1 MPKAVK
7 PHYYRVRSGKGPN
20 DFLVSKLN
28 EDFELVASY
37 GIYPSFDG
45 SLTCN
50 CPSRKRPCKHI
61 SILHTCQDFGK
72 VDGPELF
79 NAVTGRFVSIENV

>member
-1 MPKAVK
+1 MPKAAK
-7 PHYYRVRSGKGPN
+7 SHYYRVRSGSDPN
-20 DFLVSKLN
+20 VFIVSKLDEN
-28 EDFELVASY
+28 YDLVQSY

-61 SILHTCQDFGK
+61 SILHTHQDFGK
-72 VDGPELF
+72 VNGAELF
-79 NAVTGRFVSIENV
+79 NAVTGRFVSVEQ